1 MVTTLYIS
9 LKTEP
14 EQIYINSNKS
24 SLKNKNIFVSQITNL
39 LSKECIN
46 EVSTEPLI
54 VNPLTV
60 AYSKSSK
67 P

>member
-24 SLKNKNIFVSQITNL
+24 SLKKKYCVASQITNL
-39 LSKECIN
+39 LNKGYI
-46 EVSTEPLI
+46 
-54 VNPLTV
+54 
-60 AYSKSSK
+60 K
-67 P
+67 

>member
-24 SLKNKNIFVSQITNL
+24 SLKKKNIVVSQITNL
-39 LSKECIN
+39 LSKGCIN
-46 EVSTEPLI
+46 EVSTELLI

-60 AYSKSSK
+60 SV
-67 P
+67 

>member
-24 SLKNKNIFVSQITNL
+24 SLKKTYCVASQITNL
-39 LSKECIN
+39 LNKGCM
-46 EVSTEPLI
+46 
-54 VNPLTV
+54 
-60 AYSKSSK
+60 K
-67 P
+67 

>member
-24 SLKNKNIFVSQITNL
+24 SLKNKYCVASQITNL
-39 LSKECIN
+39 L
-46 EVSTEPLI
+46 VDFFR
-54 VNPLTV
+54 
-60 AYSKSSK
+60 KSRYDGTQILSQG
-67 P
+67 